1 MDNSCSLFVR
11 RSCLPSSE
19 AQIDSTRIELL
30 RHTATLYLHFSPVMF
45 WTRKSLNIRWL
56 EPNKSEMDDFMKYN
70 SVKQTRGVK
79 VHSYG
84 NEEDI
89 ETLSLYMVNLVK

>member
-1 MDNSCSLFVR
+1 
-11 RSCLPSSE
+11 
-19 AQIDSTRIELL
+19 
-30 RHTATLYLHFSPVMF
+30 
-45 WTRKSLNIRWL
+45 
-56 EPNKSEMDDFMKYN
+56 MDDFMKYN

>member
-1 MDNSCSLFVR
+1 
-11 RSCLPSSE
+11 
-19 AQIDSTRIELL
+19 
-30 RHTATLYLHFSPVMF
+30 
-45 WTRKSLNIRWL
+45 
-56 EPNKSEMDDFMKYN
+56 MDDFMKYN
-70 SVKQTRGVK
+70 SGKQTRAVK